1 MASPFFP
8 EVIAAW
14 QAARPNADGEI
25 PADLFLEAASKFV
38 PIFDRLGTIFTPVKS
53 DVGGNVE
60 KLKKSRANNAAAT
73 TLQQLIRAEKA
84 AGTHKD
90 KNGASTA
97 LLWFKRAM
105 QFIFRLL
112 EKVAAGTD
120 ANKAAKEAYAETLSH
135 YHGFM
140 VKNTFGVGL
149 MAAPSTA
156 TMLPCLGSDSALT
169 LQQMQEWVTTAAPFL
184 ESIHAFLIAE
194 NLDDS
199 SKV

>member
-1 MASPFFP
+1 M
-8 EVIAAW
+8 
-14 QAARPNADGEI
+14 
-25 PADLFLEAASKFV
+25 
-38 PIFDRLGTIFTPVKS
+38 KS

-60 KLKKSRANNAAAT
+60 KLKKARVQNPTAT
-73 TLQQLIRAEKA
+73 TLQQLVRAEKA

-97 LLWFKRAM
+97 LLWFKRSDDAFFFSNYRSDVSCRAM

-112 EKVAAGTD
+112 EKVAGGTD

-140 VKNTFGVGL
+140 VKNTFGMGL

-156 TMLPCLGSDSALT
+156 TMLPCLGSDSVPLFFPHGSNST
-169 LQQMQEWVTTAAPFL
+169 VTC
-184 ESIHAFLIAE
+184 
-194 NLDDS
+194 
-199 SKV
+199 